1 MPGTDEIE
9 RDQEVHMPALLDA
22 APAPRGPLTRERVLL
37 TGLALADEHG
47 LDWLSMRKLGQAL
60 GVEAMSLYHHVAN
73 KEDLIDG
80 MIDLVFAEI
89 ELPSSDDDWKT
100 AMRARARSA
109 RRVLSRHRWATGLL
123 ESRSTPGAANLRHH
137 DAVIG
142 CLRRAGFP
150 IALVAHAYSAL
161 DSYIYGFAMQE
172 PALPFETPE
181 QTAELADA
189 IMARFPVGEFPH
201 LAELMFEH
209 VLQPGYDYAEEFEF
223 GLDLLLDGIERA
235 LARPPV

>member
-1 MPGTDEIE
+1 MSAERAHASTPG
-9 RDQEVHMPALLDA
+9 
-22 APAPRGPLTRERVLL
+22 GPLTRERVLR

-73 KEDLIDG
+73 KGDLIDG
-80 MIDLVFAEI
+80 MIDLVFSEI
-89 ELPSSDDDWKT
+89 ELPSEEDDWK
-100 AMRARARSA
+100 AGMRRRALSA
-109 RRVLSRHRWATGLL
+109 RQVLARHRWANGLM
-123 ESRSTPGAANLRHH
+123 ESRRTPGAANLRHH
-137 DAVIG
+137 DTVIG

-150 IALVAHAYSAL
+150 ITLVAHAYSAL

-172 PALPFETPE
+172 PVLPLGTPE
-181 QTAELADA
+181 QTAEVAQA
-189 IMARFPVGEFPH
+189 IMAGFPAEKYPH
-201 LAELMFEH
+201 LAEFAVDH

-235 LARPPV
+235 LSRSSG

>member
-1 MPGTDEIE
+1 
-9 RDQEVHMPALLDA
+9 MPALPA
-22 APAPRGPLTRERVLL
+22 PAPAPRDPLTRDRVLW

-89 ELPSSDDDWKT
+89 ELPSNQDDWKT
-100 AMRARARSA
+100 AMRTRALSA
-109 RRVLSRHRWATGLL
+109 RQVLSRHRWANGLM

-150 IALVAHAYSAL
+150 MTLVAHAYSAL

-172 PALPFETPE
+172 RTLPFETAE
-181 QTAELADA
+181 QTAELAQA
-189 IMARFPVGEFPH
+189 IMSRFPVAAFPH
-201 LAELMFEH
+201 LAALMSEH
-209 VLQPGYDYAEEFEF
+209 VLQPGYDYAKEFEF

-235 LARPPV
+235 LPRSSA

>member
-1 MPGTDEIE
+1 MSAL
-9 RDQEVHMPALLDA
+9 PAG
-22 APAPRGPLTRERVLL
+22 APAPRDPLTRERVLRA
-37 TGLALADEHG
+37 GLALADEHG
-47 LDWLSMRKLGQAL
+47 LEWLSMRKLGQAL
-60 GVEAMSLYHHVAN
+60 GVEAMSLYHHVFN

-89 ELPSSDDDWKT
+89 ERPSAEDDWKT
-100 AMRARARSA
+100 AMRTRALSA
-109 RRVLSRHRWATGLL
+109 RRVLSRHRWANGLM

-142 CLRRAGFP
+142 CLRQAGFP

-172 PALPFETPE
+172 RTLPFETPE
-181 QTAELADA
+181 ETAEVAA
-189 IMARFPVGEFPH
+189 SIMSRFPVDEHPH

-209 VLQPGYDYAEEFEF
+209 VLKPGYDYAEEFRF

-235 LARPPV
+235 LAHSV